1 MPRPIRGA
9 NALEALWLPPISAI
23 FILMSDWSKRFSDAR
38 KAGYLEGQLL
48 VATPSIGDDRFARTV
63 IYMCAHDREHALG
76 LVINRKL
83 GSITFPQLLSQLE
96 IKVAKPVRDIVVHSG
111 GPVEDGRG
119 FVLHSADYV
128 QESTLIISET
138 VALTATVDILK
149 AIALGQGPS
158 HSLLAIG
165 CAGWGAGQLE
175 HEIQMNGWLHTEADD
190 ELIFNT
196 ELSQKWS
203 RAMSKIGVDVS
214 MLSSDVGHA

>member
-1 MPRPIRGA
+1 
-9 NALEALWLPPISAI
+9 
-23 FILMSDWSKRFSDAR
+23 MSDWSKRFSDAR
-38 KAGYLEGQLL
+38 KAGYLDGQLL
-48 VATPSIGDDRFARTV
+48 LATPSIGDDRFARTV
-63 IYMCAHDREHALG
+63 IYMCAHDKDHALG
-76 LVINRKL
+76 LVINRRL
-83 GSITFPQLLSQLE
+83 NSLTFRQLLGQLD
-96 IKVAKPVRDIVVHSG
+96 IDVGKPARDVVVHSG
-111 GPVEDGRG
+111 GPVEEGRG

-149 AIALGQGPS
+149 AIAVGEGPT

-165 CAGWGAGQLE
+165 CAGWGPGQLE
-175 HEIQMNGWLHTEADD
+175 QEIQMNGWLHTEADD
-190 ELIFNT
+190 ELIFHT